1 MDFRYIS
8 QGIRQRLH
16 IVICLESES
25 HHTEELFE
33 DYSSLYKCTEI
44 VWMASTAIASPDYVA
59 KELIDK
65 FCGENVPA
73 PKYLNMIEIGSTEW
87 NRSAYRFQNLIFT
100 YGTIYKNMLF
110 SIQKQQNILQVKIN
124 FNFSI
129 LTNPKKSFFTRLAST
144 NYHQPMK
151 WFEL

>member
-1 MDFRYIS
+1 MFLRSVFPISNS

-44 VWMASTAIASPDYVA
+44 VWMASTTVTAPDYVA

-65 FCGENVPA
+65 YCGEFVPV
-73 PKYLNMIEIGSTEW
+73 PKYLNLLDIASSKW
-87 NRSAYRFQNLIFT
+87 NQSAYRFEKLIFT
-100 YGTIYKNMLF
+100 YSTIYKNML
-110 SIQKQQNILQVKIN
+110 STIQKQQNILQVRIKECRIR
-124 FNFSI
+124 FI
-129 LTNPKKSFFTRLAST
+129 
-144 NYHQPMK
+144 
-151 WFEL
+151 